1 MTISS
6 SLLAVVQIKI
16 GFVSRHEVQ
25 SLHLVKMLVERLKP
39 QAEVFVELDI
49 AAQLG
54 VVGTSVEEME
64 KVEVDFIVSV
74 GGDGT
79 ILRTIHKMAAPLPI
93 LGINMGTLGFLVDVE
108 PEGAIM
114 TLERLLTG
122 FEVDARSRLKV
133 LLNGKCL
140 PPATNEVA
148 LLTASPAKMIEFE
161 IIVDGSIMEDFRA
174 DGVIIATSTGS
185 TAYAMSAGGP
195 IVDPRVDAIVLVP
208 VAPFKLSS
216 RPWLIPGGSS
226 IEVRLK
232 LPDKEALVVID
243 GQSTTTISP
252 KDTVEISKA
261 ETPARFVKVGR
272 DGFYAKV
279 KSKLT

>member
-1 MTISS
+1 MR
-6 SLLAVVQIKI
+6 AIKI
-16 GFVSRHEVQ
+16 GFVSRHEPESVQ
-25 SLHLVKMLVERLKP
+25 LAQMLIRQIKSLEKATEILVDE
-39 QAEVFVELDI
+39 DI
-49 AAQLG
+49 ASQIG
-54 VVGTSVEEME
+54 VVGASVELME
-64 KVEVDFIVSV
+64 ESRVDFIISV

-79 ILRTIHKMAAPLPI
+79 ILRTIHKMKDPVPI

-108 PEGAIM
+108 PKDAIKA
-114 TLERLLTG
+114 LQHLLKG
-122 FEVDARSRLKV
+122 FEVDERSRLQV
-133 LLNGKCL
+133 LLNGGCL

-161 IIVDGSIMEDFRA
+161 IMVDGALMEDFRA

-208 VAPFKLSS
+208 MAPFKLSS
-216 RPWLIPGGSS
+216 RPWVIPGNST

-232 LPDKEALVVID
+232 LPEKEALVVID
-243 GQSTTTISP
+243 GQSTTTISVN
-252 KDTVEISKA
+252 DTVVISKA
-261 ETPARFVKVGR
+261 ETPARFVKASR